1 MTKLSVFG
9 LKADKENEDK
19 RLRTSSIFKLEK
31 GFIDKQ
37 LAVLNFKGAVAHQ
50 LYFIFEV
57 DNN

>member
-31 GFIDKQ
+31 GFIDK
-37 LAVLNFKGAVAHQ
+37 
-50 LYFIFEV
+50 
-57 DNN
+57 